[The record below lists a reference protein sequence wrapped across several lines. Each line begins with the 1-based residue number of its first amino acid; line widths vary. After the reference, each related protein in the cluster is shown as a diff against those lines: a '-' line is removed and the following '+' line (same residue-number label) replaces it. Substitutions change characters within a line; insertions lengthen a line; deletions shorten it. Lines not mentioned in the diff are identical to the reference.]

1 MTGFAASPGVAV
13 GELRRFH
20 TPPRRARAA
29 GPTPPRSAT
38 LDAALRA
45 TADAI
50 VAQRDA
56 VALRAGEDEARIF
69 DAHLLFLRDEALLGP
84 ARRAIAERGAPRP
97 SHGATW
103 STPAAG
109 WDVLDDEY
117 MRARAIDLRS
127 VGAQVLARVLGVP
140 VPAPRL
146 DEPGILVA
154 ADLTP
159 ADTAGLDP
167 AMTLGIVTVH
177 GGPTS
182 HAAVLARALGIPA
195 VVGVGPRVLS
205 LAEGSSLAVDGASGE
220 VVVDPPPVVARF
232 ESERRERA
240 ERLAGLLASAGE
252 PATTIDGTT
261 VEVAANVG
269 GPAEVTAA
277 VAAGADGIGLF
288 RTEFLF
294 MDRAALPDEDE
305 QEAAYRAAGEALDG
319 RPLLV
324 RTLDAGADK
333 PVAALGQAR
342 EENPFLGVRGIRLGL
357 ARPELLLAQLRA
369 LLRVAVDHPVA

>member
-1 MTGFAASPGVAV
+1 MV
-13 GELRRFH
+13 
-20 TPPRRARAA
+20 
-29 GPTPPRSAT
+29 
-38 LDAALRA
+38 
-45 TADAI
+45 
-50 VAQRDA
+50 DA
-56 VALRAGEDEARIF
+56 V
-69 DAHLLFLRDEALLGP
+69 
-84 ARRAIAERGAPRP
+84 
-97 SHGATW
+97 
-103 STPAAG
+103 AAG

-127 VGAQVLARVLGVP
+127 VAQVLARVLGVP

-220 VVVDPPPVVARF
+220 VVVDPPPDVVARF

-277 VAAGADGIGLF
+277 SPRAPTASGCSAPSSSSWTAPPC
-288 RTEFLF
+288 RT
-294 MDRAALPDEDE
+294 RTSRRPPIAQPA
-305 QEAAYRAAGEALDG
+305 RRSTDG
-319 RPLLV
+319 RSWS
-324 RTLDAGADK
+324 
-333 PVAALGQAR
+333 AR
-342 EENPFLGVRGIRLGL
+342 
-357 ARPELLLAQLRA
+357 A
-369 LLRVAVDHPVA
+369 